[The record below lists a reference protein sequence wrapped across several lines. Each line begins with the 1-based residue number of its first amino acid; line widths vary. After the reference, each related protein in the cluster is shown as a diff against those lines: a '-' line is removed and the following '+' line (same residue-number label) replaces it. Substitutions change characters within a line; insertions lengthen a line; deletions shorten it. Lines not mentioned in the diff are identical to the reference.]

1 MKKFSLPNGFLS
13 AGLFCG
19 IKQSKKKDLGIIY
32 SELPCSVAGV
42 FTTNSVKAHC
52 VIDNQS
58 VIKSGNSIKTIIVNS
73 GNANACTG
81 EAGLDSLRE
90 IKKSLAEL
98 FSIDINSILTAS
110 TGIIGIPLPNERV
123 INSLTVLKSQLSNN
137 YKDFAEA
144 ILTTDLD
151 IKFSEKQIGNKS
163 KIIGVTKGSGMINP
177 QMATTLTFIVTDLE
191 IDSKELQNSL
201 DIANAKSFNQIT
213 VDGDTST
220 NDMILVLANGA
231 SGEKVGKE
239 ISHEDFHAALT
250 EINVDLAK
258 QVVIDGEGATKIFEI
273 QIKGSSTEEEA
284 RIMAKGVANSLLVK
298 TAIFGNDPNW
308 GRFLA
313 AAGQYGQVDMEK
325 ARLKIFDT
333 VLLDAGKVCE
343 YDKPALSAQMKEAK
357 EIKVDLIVGEK
368 IQNQGLAWGCDLSYE
383 YVRINAEYTT

>member
-1 MKKFSLPNGFLS
+1 
-13 AGLFCG
+13 
-19 IKQSKKKDLGIIY
+19 
-32 SELPCSVAGV
+32 
-42 FTTNSVKAHC
+42 
-52 VIDNQS
+52 
-58 VIKSGNSIKTIIVNS
+58 
-73 GNANACTG
+73 
-81 EAGLDSLRE
+81 
-90 IKKSLAEL
+90 
-98 FSIDINSILTAS
+98 
-110 TGIIGIPLPNERV
+110 
-123 INSLTVLKSQLSNN
+123 
-137 YKDFAEA
+137 
-144 ILTTDLD
+144 LD

-177 QMATTLTFIVTDLE
+177 QMATTLTFIVTDLK

-343 YDKPALSAQMKEAK
+343 YDKPALSAQMKESK
-357 EIKVDLIVGEK
+357 EIKVELIVGEK
-368 IQNQGLAWGCDLSYE
+368 IQNLGLAWGCDLSYE